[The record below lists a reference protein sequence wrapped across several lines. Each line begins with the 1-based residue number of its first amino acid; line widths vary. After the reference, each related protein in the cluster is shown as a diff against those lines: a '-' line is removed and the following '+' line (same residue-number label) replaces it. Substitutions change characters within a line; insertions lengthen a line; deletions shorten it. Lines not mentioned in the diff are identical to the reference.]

1 MSSISAVSKTDRGS
15 NKITSSPAQDKEI
28 QQLNKQRARMQE
40 ELASVNSN
48 KDMDSKLKME
58 RIKSLTSG
66 MQQIDSRIS
75 EIKMENLKKS
85 APETRSPEPTSPP
98 AKTARDPH
106 LAAIIEKSSSLT
118 ELNKSVGL
126 RAKMGGEIKTLE
138 GGVRS
143 DRTMLEAG
151 RSDDGG
157 RSAMLQNAEETVYK
171 MKREMVQEIHS
182 QINVVDK
189 KINEL
194 VSEINDISK
203 GREDNTTSN
212 GVVLPENKEESSI
225 PSKTKEQQASN
236 AASSD
241 PSRQAAASI
250 DIRV

>member
-1 MSSISAVSKTDRGS
+1 MSSISAVPKTDRGS

-28 QQLNKQRARMQE
+28 QQLNKQRAKIQE
-40 ELASVNSN
+40 ELASVSSN
-48 KDMDSKLKME
+48 KEMDSKLKME
-58 RIKSLTSG
+58 RVKSLTSG

-75 EIKMENLKKS
+75 EIRMENLKRS
-85 APETRSPEPTSPP
+85 APETRSPEPASPP
-98 AKTARDPH
+98 AKTAHDPH
-106 LAAIIEKSSSLT
+106 LAVIIEKSSSLT

-151 RSDDGG
+151 PSDDGG

-182 QINVVDK
+182 QIHVVDK
-189 KINEL
+189 KMDEL
-194 VSEINDISK
+194 ISEINDISNSS
-203 GREDNTTSN
+203 EDNMNSN
-212 GVVLPENKEESSI
+212 GAVLPEDEDENGS
-225 PSKTKEQQASN
+225 PSKSKELQAADVGS
-236 AASSD
+236 AGSLR
-241 PSRQAAASI
+241 PAAASI